1 MKVFTKNKL
10 IKNYIAFLLPM
21 FLIEI
26 LFRILSDMAIFD
38 WAVFRIFLSCNIISL
53 IISILT
59 CFLKES
65 IGRILE
71 ILMLFI
77 ITAYTI
83 AQAGFENF
91 IGVYISIGTSS
102 QLGAVTEY
110 IKDYFAS
117 FDAVFWTMAIPF
129 ILYVL
134 YKYFLEKR
142 IFRTLYKEEKSIFTK
157 RTNRK
162 SALVAFICVLILSF
176 FYYQTL
182 TLKFMQNELQLESTK
197 SLFKNPENINI
208 SVNQFG
214 TSVFGVLDIK
224 TTLFKT
230 EDNEL
235 IEFGE
240 NKNEPEEITDNTRIM
255 DDTAWITL
263 QNETKN
269 NNHKTLNSYFM
280 NREITDK
287 NEYTGLFEGKN
298 LIVIMME
305 SVNEIFINP
314 EYYPTFYK
322 MYTEGFSW
330 ENNYSPRNSCATG
343 NNEMSGMVSLF
354 SINRICTAN
363 QYKSN
368 KYEESIFGLFN
379 KAGYKTSS
387 YHNYDETYY
396 YRSTIHKNMGSGAFY
411 GVRDLKIPYS
421 SEYKEWPS
429 DIELMEKSMTHID
442 TTQPFMAW
450 MTTVTSHQP
459 YYVSSEYGDKHLSL
473 FKNTKYSTATK
484 RYMSKLKE
492 LDLALARLLELLEE
506 KGVLEDTVI
515 VMYGD
520 HYPYGLKDND
530 VASALPNALERNNIE
545 QTPFVI
551 YNSAVEGKH
560 FTEYT
565 SYLNILPTIA
575 NLFNLDYDPRL
586 YVGED
591 ILASDYATS
600 YKNRVIFAD
609 GSWEN
614 ETAYYNA
621 TTGKINYFGDKTYTN
636 EEIVL
641 LNKEVSN
648 MIKMSNLAIT
658 SNYFEYL
665 SEGLEKYKPVEE
677 PVIDPEQVNEN

>member
-1 MKVFTKNKL
+1 MKKFMKNKL

-21 FLIEI
+21 FLLEV
-26 LFRILSDMAIFD
+26 LFRILSNMAVFD
-38 WAVFRIFLSCNIISL
+38 WAIFRIFLSCNIIAL
-53 IISILT
+53 VISIIT

-65 IGRILE
+65 IGRVIE
-71 ILMLFI
+71 IIVFFI

-83 AQAGFENF
+83 CQAGFENF

-117 FDAVFWTMAIPF
+117 FDAIFWTMAIPF
-129 ILYVL
+129 LLYVV
-134 YKYFLEKR
+134 YKCFLEKK
-142 IFRTLYKEEKSIFTK
+142 IFVSLYKEEKSIFTK
-157 RTNRK
+157 RVNRK
-162 SALVAFICVLILSF
+162 SALIALGCVVLLSVM
-176 FYYQTL
+176 YYQTL

-197 SLFKNPENINI
+197 ALFKNPENINI

-214 TSVFGVLDIK
+214 TSVFGILDIK

-230 EDNEL
+230 EDVEL
-235 IEFGE
+235 FDFKE
-240 NKNEPEEITDNTRIM
+240 NKNDPEEITDQTRII
-255 DDTAWITL
+255 DDTAWSLL

-280 NREITDK
+280 NREIADK

-363 QYKSN
+363 QYKNN
-368 KYEESIFGLFN
+368 KYDESIFGLFN
-379 KAGYKTSS
+379 KAGYQTSS

-396 YRSTIHKNMGSGAFY
+396 FRSTIHKNMGSGAFY
-411 GVRDLKIPYS
+411 GVKDLKIPYT

-429 DIELMEKSMTHID
+429 DILLMEKSMEHID
-442 TTQPFMAW
+442 TTEPFMAW

-459 YYVSSEYGDKHLSL
+459 YYVSSEYGDKHLNL
-473 FKNTKYSTATK
+473 FKNTNYSTATK

-506 KGVLEDTVI
+506 KDILDDTVI

-530 VASALPNALERNNIE
+530 IKSVLPDALERNNIE

-551 YNSAVEGKH
+551 YNSATEGHH

-565 SYLNILPTIA
+565 SYLNLLPTVA

-591 ILASDYATS
+591 ILAENYGVS

-614 ETAYYNA
+614 EVAYYNS
-621 TTGKINYFGDKTYTN
+621 TTGKINYFGEKTYSN
-636 EEIVL
+636 EEIVAF
-641 LNKEVSN
+641 NKEISN

-665 SEGLEKYKPVEE
+665 SNGLSKYQQIDTPETDEE
-677 PVIDPEQVNEN
+677 VN

>member
-1 MKVFTKNKL
+1 
-10 IKNYIAFLLPM
+10 M

-26 LFRILSDMAIFD
+26 LFRILSDMAILD
-38 WAVFRIFLSCNIISL
+38 WAVFRIFLSCNIIAL

-59 CFLKES
+59 CFLKET

-71 ILMLFI
+71 IIVLFI

-134 YKYFLEKR
+134 YKCFLEKR
-142 IFRTLYKEEKSIFTK
+142 IFKTLYKEEKSIFTK

-214 TSVFGVLDIK
+214 TSVFGILDVK

-230 EDNEL
+230 EEGGEL
-235 IEFGE
+235 IEFDE
-240 NKNEPEEITDNTRIM
+240 NKNNPEEITDNTRIM

-565 SYLNILPTIA
+565 SYLNILPTVA

-621 TTGKINYFGDKTYTN
+621 TTGKITYFGDKTYTN

-677 PVIDPEQVNEN
+677 PVIDSEQVNEN